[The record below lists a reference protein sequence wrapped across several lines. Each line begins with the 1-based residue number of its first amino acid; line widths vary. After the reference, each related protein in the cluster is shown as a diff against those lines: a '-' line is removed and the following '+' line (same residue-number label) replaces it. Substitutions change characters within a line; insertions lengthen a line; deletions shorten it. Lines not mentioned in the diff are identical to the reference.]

1 MINNPHI
8 LAIFGVDGY
17 EWIVI
22 LIIALL
28 IFGRRLPEVARGLG
42 KSITEFKKGM
52 KETTD
57 DVQKS
62 ITEDEKKPKEE
73 EKK

>member
-1 MINNPHI
+1 MIQDPHV
-8 LAIFGVDGY
+8 LAIFNLQTTD
-17 EWIVI
+17 WIII

-42 KSITEFKKGM
+42 RSITEFKKGM
-52 KETTD
+52 KDTKEEFEKA
-57 DVQKS
+57 VN
-62 ITEDEKKPKEE
+62 EDEKKE

>member
-1 MINNPHI
+1 MINDPHI
-8 LAIFGVDGY
+8 LAILGLEGY

-57 DVQKS
+57 EVEKS
-62 ITEDEKKPKEE
+62 ITEDEKKKE